1 MRKVSSLAQRTLRFV
16 TLACSLLGL
25 SVLSAPQAIAHPL
38 GNFTTNLATRVVITS
53 REIEVQYVIDM
64 AEIPALSVR
73 QELGAPTGKVPAAKR
88 REWER
93 SQCARSAKLLSITD
107 GGTLIQLAGMNGV
120 LTFPEG
126 QAGLSTLRLECRYL
140 GTRSSLPEQS
150 DQEIS
155 PNGLPANTARPF
167 TIVDGNFPERLGWSE
182 ISVEGRGVAVSGD
195 VKLRS
200 PTMMLSRY
208 PQGAVSSPLR
218 DKRVSFMVSKLT
230 GSGTLSTA
238 ETSDSGGAT
247 PGRVGRGNGGLTDR
261 FQSLVAEQNL
271 TVWFALSA
279 MLLALALGSLHA
291 LAPGHGKTIMA
302 AYAVSRRGGKRDIL
316 AIGATVAITHTIGV
330 ALLGL
335 LVSATSVV
343 SPARTLQWASVA
355 SGLIVFGVGVA
366 IVRSKFLG
374 IGSFPLAVAGGG
386 LRGRLERPKHD
397 EEHPHE
403 HDAHSSGRE
412 HVLSHGHEPDDH
424 SHPHDH
430 NVHSHDH
437 DHDVHS
443 HGHDH
448 DVHSHGHAHDV
459 HSHGHD
465 NHLHRSELAAGTHVL
480 TVARLQVKRWSRQIF
495 QEKVTEVRSDP
506 RFVVS
511 SHSHGG
517 WSHDH
522 VLPVPGALVKRRELI
537 AMGLAG
543 GLVPSPSALVV
554 LLGAIALGRV
564 AFGLAL
570 VVAYGVGLALTLIA
584 AGLLLVR
591 FESGVRGITSRMNT
605 RTGKRFATAV
615 QLLPLASGFA
625 IAGAGLLLVL
635 RAAQRL

>member
-38 GNFTTNLATRVVITS
+38 GNFTTNLATHVVITS

-73 QELGAPTGKVPAAKR
+73 QEFGAPTGKVPAAKR

-397 EEHPHE
+397 EEHLHE
-403 HDAHSSGRE
+403 HDALSSGRG
-412 HVLSHGHEPDDH
+412 HVLSHGHEPDDD

-430 NVHSHDH
+430 S
-437 DHDVHS
+437 
-443 HGHDH
+443 
-448 DVHSHGHAHDV
+448 V